1 MNTKR
6 KPAAEPVQ
14 EYTRAELLAKAQA
27 VFGQPRF
34 VVAGAF
40 HGSDEPVTL
49 AEAKKLVND
58 FLKKEVKE

>member
-1 MNTKR
+1 MANTSR
-6 KPAAEPVQ
+6 RPAPEPAQ

-40 HGSDEPVTL
+40 YGSDEPVTL
-49 AEAKKLVND
+49 DEAKKLVED
-58 FLKKEVKE
+58 FLKREVK